1 MVAAPQYAIFKFM
14 GLRTRKSY
22 SVDAY
27 LSDVVGA
34 LVRFDAG
41 DGSSTTSP
49 DFWTAPGEP
58 VVLVDFAIV
67 TGMTDT
73 TKIQLTRNGRPTG
86 DFLRYT
92 MHLTTSAMRPGLTIG
107 CGPLQQIRAVQRA

>member
-1 MVAAPQYAIFKFM
+1 MVAAPQYAVFKFM
-14 GLRTRKSY
+14 GARSGRSY

-41 DGSSTTSP
+41 DGASATSP
-49 DFWTAPGEP
+49 DFWIAPEP
-58 VVLVDFAIV
+58 VILTDFAIV

-73 TKIQLTRNGRPTG
+73 TKIQMTRNGQPTMDHLRFAMHVQTLAARPSLSTG
-86 DFLRYT
+86 VAPGVALR
-92 MHLTTSAMRPGLTIG
+92 I
-107 CGPLQQIRAVQRA
+107 IQRA